1 MKMLTVRLLLALS
14 LCGAMVAPTLR
25 AQDQQGA
32 GTVDTAKKGKSH
44 WHWFHRNKPNKPAKA
59 DKYDKHAR
67 HEKQEALYNTPKSL
81 SRWHGG
87 GPAPTG
93 AGTK

>member
-32 GTVDTAKKGKSH
+32 GTVDTTKKGKSH
-44 WHWFHRNKPNKPAKA
+44 WHWFHRNKQNKPAKGE
-59 DKYDKHAR
+59 KHAK
-67 HEKQEALYNTPKSL
+67 HQKAEPLYSTPKSL

-87 GPAPTG
+87 GPAPAG
-93 AGTK
+93 AGTN